1 MKNITKLREKFLI
14 LMCIITTIYC
24 LFFYEL
30 IESSCLPTIMYT
42 LAGLWIFLIFIS
54 VFELIGFLFSKKRAE
69 KKLYYK
75 SDGFISFMCI
85 YSQIIVSYCFY
96 IYFFI
101 YFIFDLYKDDIIFN
115 YILLIMLGVFIGYKI
130 AFKSFIYLEKRK

>member
-75 SDGFISFMCI
+75 SDGFIAAHINVLLPLTNGNLCECNSFSRTNCKEHCL
-85 YSQIIVSYCFY
+85 VSR
-96 IYFFI
+96 
-101 YFIFDLYKDDIIFN
+101 KA
-115 YILLIMLGVFIGYKI
+115 LLSSSK
-130 AFKSFIYLEKRK
+130 KRTEF